1 MAATPPLLSL
11 GLRVTISG
19 LVGAAHLNDAQGSLV
34 GPVPPTT
41 DRLLVLLDS
50 PAPGTAP
57 DAIVSVRR
65 ERLTATPRPPV
76 VPPPPLKMCCVC
88 GAYGAALRC
97 GACNTA
103 AYCGKK
109 CQRTS
114 WRGGHREACAASVR
128 LAETALVPAAMR
140 GDVTAVVA
148 AIEGGAAIDWL
159 PHLQNPAKAGE
170 LFGGTALHHAA
181 FNSHADVVRA
191 LVARGANLEVRS
203 RSARSTAL
211 LLAVWG
217 PDTGVVYEL
226 CRAGA
231 DVDARSTIDGWRAL
245 DFVAMSGAHEM
256 TRTLLDHGAEVNAVD
271 DTGDSLQFRC
281 DAFAVMQ
288 PVLRAKID
296 VTPASRVASE
306 YLIHALDSAGDTV
319 DILSSAG
326 GVRVSGGVLST
337 AGTTTHGMADHRSA
351 MVATRVVLLLNL
363 AMSAPSSAT

>member
-1 MAATPPLLSL
+1 M
-11 GLRVTISG
+11 
-19 LVGAAHLNDAQGSLV
+19 
-34 GPVPPTT
+34 
-41 DRLLVLLDS
+41 
-50 PAPGTAP
+50 
-57 DAIVSVRR
+57 
-65 ERLTATPRPPV
+65 
-76 VPPPPLKMCCVC
+76 
-88 GAYGAALRC
+88 
-97 GACNTA
+97 
-103 AYCGKK
+103 
-109 CQRTS
+109 
-114 WRGGHREACAASVR
+114 
-128 LAETALVPAAMR
+128 
-140 GDVTAVVA
+140 
-148 AIEGGAAIDWL
+148 
-159 PHLQNPAKAGE
+159 
-170 LFGGTALHHAA
+170 
-181 FNSHADVVRA
+181 
-191 LVARGANLEVRS
+191 
-203 RSARSTAL
+203 
-211 LLAVWG
+211 
-217 PDTGVVYEL
+217 YEL